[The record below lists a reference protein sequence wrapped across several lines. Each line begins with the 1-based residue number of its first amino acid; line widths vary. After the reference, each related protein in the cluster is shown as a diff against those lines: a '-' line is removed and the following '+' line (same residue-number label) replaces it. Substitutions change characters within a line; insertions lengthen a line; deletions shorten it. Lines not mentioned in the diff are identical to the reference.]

1 MNIKKI
7 TISLFIFTLYSI
19 QTYAQFETNINYKLL
34 DSLKELRY
42 DVAYSLKIQ
51 QEDIFA
57 ATEALHST
65 QKSWLSSFTIGI
77 SSFRYSSDGTVT
89 QVSAFSDIGVT
100 LSLDLYSFTSLNN
113 RIKIARHELRKKE
126 LQYFSQQKALERE
139 LLGVYSA
146 YLLAVEKLKLLTSQ
160 ESNQIEILN
169 IVKEKFLRGEAK
181 IDDYLAIEELLEK
194 TRIAKIEAEVASQ
207 MAYKEL
213 QILTTD

>member
-1 MNIKKI
+1 M
-7 TISLFIFTLYSI
+7 LYSI

-57 ATEALHST
+57 AKEALHST
-65 QKSWLSSFTIGI
+65 QKSWLASFTIGV
-77 SSFRYSSDGTVT
+77 SSFRYSSDGVAT
-89 QVSAFSDIGVT
+89 QISAFSDIGVT
-100 LSLDLYSFTSLNN
+100 LSLDLFSFASLNN
-113 RIKIARHELRKKE
+113 RIRIARHELRKKE

-139 LLGVYSA
+139 LVGVYST

-160 ESNQIEILN
+160 ESNQLEILN
-169 IVKEKFLRGEAK
+169 LVKEKFLRGEAK

-194 TRIAKIEAEVASQ
+194 TRIAKIEAEVASE

-213 QILTTD
+213 QILTTE

>member
-57 ATEALHST
+57 AKEALHST

-139 LLGVYSA
+139 LVGVYSA